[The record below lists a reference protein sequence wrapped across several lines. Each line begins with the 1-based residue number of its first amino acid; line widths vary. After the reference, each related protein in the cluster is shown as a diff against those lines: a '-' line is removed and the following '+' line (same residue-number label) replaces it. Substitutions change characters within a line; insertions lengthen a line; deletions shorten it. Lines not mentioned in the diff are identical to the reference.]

1 MFPLGDTNKLPGVAF
16 VTYLLIALNI
26 YVFYLEL
33 SSVNIDS
40 LILRYALTPSQ
51 LSFSQPTSLLP
62 LITSQFLHGGW
73 YHILTNMWFLA
84 VFGPNI
90 ERAWGSIRFL
100 VSYIVA
106 GIAAAILQILFT
118 TEASIPI
125 LGASGAIAGVL
136 GAYFF
141 YFPHHRINTFVPLGF
156 IPLIIAIPAGVI
168 LIYWFALQLA
178 GGFFG
183 GDSNLGGVAFFAHI
197 GGFLAGIIL
206 AAISRNKAVF
216 ED

>member
-118 TEASIPI
+118 TE
-125 LGASGAIAGVL
+125 
-136 GAYFF
+136 
-141 YFPHHRINTFVPLGF
+141 
-156 IPLIIAIPAGVI
+156 
-168 LIYWFALQLA
+168 
-178 GGFFG
+178 
-183 GDSNLGGVAFFAHI
+183 
-197 GGFLAGIIL
+197 
-206 AAISRNKAVF
+206 
-216 ED
+216 